1 MVVKIICVSIYNE
14 CRKVVEMSCFN
25 KFDKKE
31 KFADKTLRIDEE
43 LYNELSRLWNDV
55 YMASINKL
63 VNSAIE
69 DLVKKE
75 NIVIYQRKN
84 ALCVTR
90 SFCIKESL
98 IDKLADLKAKYRL
111 SINLLVNIAIRNAL
125 LEEERESREKNIIN
139 V

>member
-1 MVVKIICVSIYNE
+1 MSIYNE

-31 KFADKTLRIDEE
+31 KFLDKTLSIDEE
-43 LYNELSRLWNDV
+43 LYNELIRLSSEV

-69 DLVKKE
+69 DLVEKE
-75 NIVIYQRKN
+75 NIIIYQRKN

-98 IDKLADLKAKYRL
+98 IDKLIELKIRYRL

-125 LEEERESREKNIIN
+125 LEEERENKEKT

>member
-1 MVVKIICVSIYNE
+1 MVVKIISLSIYNE
-14 CRKVVEMSCFN
+14 CRKVVKMSCFN
-25 KFDKKE
+25 KFDKRE
-31 KFADKTLRIDEE
+31 RFLDKTLSIDEE
-43 LYNELSRLWNDV
+43 LYNELIRLSSDI

-69 DLVKKE
+69 DLVEKE

>member
-1 MVVKIICVSIYNE
+1 
-14 CRKVVEMSCFN
+14 MSCFN

-31 KFADKTLRIDEE
+31 KFADKTLSIDEE
-43 LYNELSRLWNDV
+43 LYNELTRLSNDV

-98 IDKLADLKAKYRL
+98 IDKFADLKAKYRL

>member
-1 MVVKIICVSIYNE
+1 
-14 CRKVVEMSCFN
+14 MSCFN
-25 KFDKKE
+25 KFDKRE
-31 KFADKTLRIDEE
+31 RFLDKTLSIDEE
-43 LYNELSRLWNDV
+43 LYNELIRLSSDV

-69 DLVKKE
+69 DLVEKE

-98 IDKLADLKAKYRL
+98 IVKLSNLKAKYRL
-111 SINLLVNIAIRNAL
+111 SINLLVNIAIRNAI
-125 LEEERESREKNIIN
+125 LEEERENREKNTDSK
-139 V
+139 